1 MNMTERVQAEV
12 NENSNL
18 AIPNEMTKLLQPS
31 DVVINW
37 SFKVV
42 SSGFTTGG

>member
-18 AIPNEMTKLLQPS
+18 VIPNEMTKLLQPS
-31 DVVINW
+31 DVINW